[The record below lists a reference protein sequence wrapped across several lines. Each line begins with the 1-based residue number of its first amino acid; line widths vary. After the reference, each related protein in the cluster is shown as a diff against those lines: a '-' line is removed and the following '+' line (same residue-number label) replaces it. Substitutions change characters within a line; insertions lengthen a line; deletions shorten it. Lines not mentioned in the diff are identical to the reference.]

1 MVTIIEN
8 LVNRFERG
16 SLSRRDLIRGLA
28 MLAATAGTAAAQ
40 DQPAIGTPT
49 GIQATKVD
57 HVGILVS
64 DLPRSVDFYTKTF
77 GLVVVSE
84 DKAQGISRVGLGKR
98 QLCSL
103 NKSDTPGRIDHVA
116 IAMDNFTEAG
126 VAKHLADIGVKTSR
140 TPAAGFHVDDPDG
153 FPLQIVLT

>member
-1 MVTIIEN
+1 MVTVIEN

-28 MLAATAGTAAAQ
+28 MLAASASTAAAQ
-40 DQPAIGTPT
+40 DATVGTPT

-77 GLVVVSE
+77 GLIVVSE
-84 DKAQGISRVGLGKR
+84 DKNQGISRVGLGKR
-98 QLCSL
+98 QLVSL
-103 NKSDTPGRIDHVA
+103 NKSDTPGKVDHVA

-140 TPAAGFHVDDPDG
+140 SAAAGFHVDDPDG